1 MTCTHQLTLGPTFAE
16 EDEDEHGYI
25 EGAAILIAVII
36 VVIVTAFNDWSKEKQ
51 FRGLQDRI
59 EGEQKFN
66 VIRNGT
72 AQQIQ
77 VGELTVGDIVQVSL
91 ISNLASID
99 YRFT

>member
-1 MTCTHQLTLGPTFAE
+1 M
-16 EDEDEHGYI
+16 
-25 EGAAILIAVII
+25 
-36 VVIVTAFNDWSKEKQ
+36 KEKQ

-77 VGELTVGDIVQVSL
+77 VGELTVGDVVQVSL
-91 ISNLASID
+91 ISI
-99 YRFT
+99 

>member
-1 MTCTHQLTLGPTFAE
+1 M
-16 EDEDEHGYI
+16 
-25 EGAAILIAVII
+25 
-36 VVIVTAFNDWSKEKQ
+36 KEKQ

-77 VGELTVGDIVQVSL
+77 VGELTVGDVVQVSL
-91 ISNLASID
+91 IYFYLASID